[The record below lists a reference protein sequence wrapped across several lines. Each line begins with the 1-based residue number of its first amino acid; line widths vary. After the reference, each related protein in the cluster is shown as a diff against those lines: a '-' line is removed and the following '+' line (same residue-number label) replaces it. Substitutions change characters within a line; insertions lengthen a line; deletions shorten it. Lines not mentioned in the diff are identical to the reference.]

1 MIALDGNQY
10 SARHAMP
17 AAASTSFQY
26 LMLRLL
32 IGALYVR
39 RGTVLVKQ
47 GIDYSVFPAA
57 PQVRGGHLAV
67 GHSLAKFGRAGG
79 ASAYIAHTASLNR
92 TIYRDLLA
100 EYSNYFIQRA
110 SGSHVAAF
118 VSVYR
123 IIERISFTAP
133 LISVLSSRDH
143 VRYFDTLKS
152 FFGGKDEGE
161 LKLLSR
167 CIASGHFVDP
177 AFLDLPVSVRFSSPS
192 GYSSDHFD
200 VAKAH
205 LSDKFDSS
213 DPSLAKF
220 ELKVRD
226 CADACVVIRNRF
238 FHFSS
243 GGWQNNISL
252 VSLKNPDEFFSCL
265 NEALFPVIALLGLSL
280 IEKDN

>member
-1 MIALDGNQY
+1 MIALDGNQF

-26 LMLRLL
+26 LLLRLL

-39 RGTVLVKQ
+39 RGAVLVKQ
-47 GIDYSVFPAA
+47 GVDYSIFPAA

-67 GHSLAKFGRAGG
+67 DHVLTQFGRTGG
-79 ASAYIAHTASLNR
+79 TSAYIAHTASLNR

-100 EYSNYFIQRA
+100 EYANYFIQGA

-118 VSVYR
+118 LSVYR
-123 IIERISFTAP
+123 IIERVSFTAP
-133 LISVLSSRDH
+133 LISALSFRDH
-143 VRYFDTLKS
+143 VKYFDTLKS

-167 CIASGHFVDP
+167 CIASGHFVDS
-177 AFLDLPVSVRFSSPS
+177 AFLDLPVAVTFNSPS
-192 GYSSDHFD
+192 GYATDHFS
-200 VAKAH
+200 VAKSH
-205 LSDKFDSS
+205 LSDKFHASN
-213 DPSLAKF
+213 PSLAQF

-226 CADACVVIRNRF
+226 CADACVVLRNRF
-238 FHFSS
+238 FHFAS

-252 VSLKNPDEFFSCL
+252 VSLKNPDEFFSCI
-265 NEALFPVIALLGLSL
+265 NDALFPVIALLGLSL
-280 IEKDN
+280 IEKDG

>member
-1 MIALDGNQY
+1 
-10 SARHAMP
+10 MP
-17 AAASTSFQY
+17 AAASNSFQY
-26 LMLRLL
+26 LLLRLL

-39 RGTVLVKQ
+39 RGTILVKQ
-47 GIDYSVFPAA
+47 GTDYSIFPAA
-57 PQVRGGHLAV
+57 PQVRSGRLAV
-67 GHSLAKFGRAGG
+67 DHALAQFGRAGG
-79 ASAYIAHTASLNR
+79 GSAYIAHTASLNR

-118 VSVYR
+118 LSVYR

-143 VRYFDTLKS
+143 VKYFDTLKS

-167 CIASGHFVDP
+167 CIGSGHFVES
-177 AFLDLPVSVRFSSPS
+177 AFLDLPVAVTFNSPS
-192 GYSSDHFD
+192 GYASDHFA
-200 VAKAH
+200 VAKSYLA
-205 LSDKFDSS
+205 DKFYLS
-213 DPSLAKF
+213 DPSLARF

-226 CADACVVIRNRF
+226 CADACVVLRNRF
-238 FHFSS
+238 FHFAS

-252 VSLKNPDEFFSCL
+252 VSLKDPDEFFACL
-265 NEALFPVIALLGLSL
+265 NDGIFPVIALLGLSL
-280 IEKDN
+280 IEKDG